1 MDPLDPKADLQESDA
16 ASAVPT
22 WASGVLRSKAPP
34 EPGFPVTVGHVD
46 MQIDPGTGLPYIS
59 VAGFHVVAIEPLTRQ
74 TLQDGVHLL
83 MRLCSLQP
91 LDIGALALGAEVR
104 LSATLINQFAS
115 RSIMVSRV
123 RVGSAIENAKAAVA
137 EYLELRQK
145 GHDHLDRFIES
156 TREARD
162 VVATDAPR

>member
-1 MDPLDPKADLQESDA
+1 MDPLDPKADQQKSDA

-22 WASGVLRSKAPP
+22 WASGVLRSKAPSA
-34 EPGFPVTVGHVD
+34 PGSPTTVDRAD
-46 MQIDPGTGLPYIS
+46 MQIDSDSGLPYIS

-74 TLQDGVHLL
+74 ALQDGAHLL

-104 LSATLINQFAS
+104 LSTTLINQLAS

-137 EYLELRQK
+137 EYLALRQK

-156 TREARD
+156 TREARETG
-162 VVATDAPR
+162 ATNAPR